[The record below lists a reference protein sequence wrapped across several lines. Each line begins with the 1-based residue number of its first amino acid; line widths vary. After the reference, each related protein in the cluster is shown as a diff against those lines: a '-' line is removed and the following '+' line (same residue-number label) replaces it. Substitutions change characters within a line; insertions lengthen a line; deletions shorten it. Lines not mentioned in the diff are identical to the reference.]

1 MDQRYDGGRW
11 NLLGEFTL
19 QPGQNHRVVVSDDAQ
34 AWVFAD
40 AVRFQRV
47 GSARLVQADAVKIVP
62 NTAED
67 ALYVHTDHLG
77 TPRKMTDDSRAVV
90 WDAEYRPFG
99 EADSIT
105 GTAANDNRFPG
116 QSFDA
121 ETGLH
126 YNYFRDYDPTLGRY
140 IQSDP
145 IGLAGGLNTYGYV
158 GGNPV
163 NAVDPEGLES
173 LLGGGGI
180 GANPD
185 NATPGDT
192 AFALGMTLAPLA
204 LAAPQAAAAFCG
216 LVRRAITRGLGDDII
231 DVVTRTTR
239 TGKPGVRVTRG
250 DGRVK
255 DITQERVKEFVREPL
270 AKKGLKPLKFKD
282 SLPGSKGKKR
292 APNAGRGGVSE
303 EFERPLKTMNADQAV
318 RNYRC
323 FLDASWPFVNML
335 NKEEPGREALWDD
348 WAQANWEF
356 LVESRVCMEANQFL
370 EVYGDGADSYGS
382 SGLRLT

>member
-1 MDQRYDGGRW
+1 MGFDQRYDGGRW

-19 QPGQNHRVVVSDDAQ
+19 TPGQNHRVVVSDDAQ

-47 GSARLVQADAVKIVP
+47 GSARIVQADAVKIVP

-67 ALYVHTDHLG
+67 ALYVHADHLG

-126 YNYFRDYDPTLGRY
+126 YNFWRDYDPTLGRY

-145 IGLAGGLNTYGYV
+145 IGLAGGLNTYAYV

-163 NAVDPEGLES
+163 NAVDPE
-173 LLGGGGI
+173 
-180 GANPD
+180 
-185 NATPGDT
+185 
-192 AFALGMTLAPLA
+192 
-204 LAAPQAAAAFCG
+204 
-216 LVRRAITRGLGDDII
+216 
-231 DVVTRTTR
+231 
-239 TGKPGVRVTRG
+239 
-250 DGRVK
+250 
-255 DITQERVKEFVREPL
+255 
-270 AKKGLKPLKFKD
+270 
-282 SLPGSKGKKR
+282 
-292 APNAGRGGVSE
+292 
-303 EFERPLKTMNADQAV
+303 
-318 RNYRC
+318 
-323 FLDASWPFVNML
+323 
-335 NKEEPGREALWDD
+335 
-348 WAQANWEF
+348 
-356 LVESRVCMEANQFL
+356 
-370 EVYGDGADSYGS
+370 
-382 SGLRLT
+382 